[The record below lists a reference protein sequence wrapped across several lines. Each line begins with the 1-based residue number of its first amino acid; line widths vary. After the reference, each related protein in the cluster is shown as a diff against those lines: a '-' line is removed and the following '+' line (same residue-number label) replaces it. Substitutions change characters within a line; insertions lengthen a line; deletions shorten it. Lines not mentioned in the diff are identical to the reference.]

1 MPHLGTQPPTGFK
14 TTTKQSFSGDNSTTA
29 FTLNRASSTATDLE
43 IFVDNIQ
50 QEPTTAYSVSGTTL
64 TFTEAPPTGTNNVY
78 VVNRGG
84 DQNGLLPPQDL
95 GTTDYIF
102 GDDISFNSD
111 GAVINMG
118 ADSEIKITHVA
129 DTGLN
134 FKHTATGDDKPIILT
149 LQTGETDI
157 AANDVIGTIN
167 FQAPDEGTGTDAI
180 LVAAGIEAVSEGDF
194 SSSSN
199 ATKLTFKTASSAAAS
214 ETMSLSSA
222 GLLTIS
228 DDLVIGDGKT
238 IGSAS
243 STDAITISS
252 AGKVTITNAANTAQ
266 LELKS
271 TDADASI
278 GPMLDL
284 IRDSGSP
291 ADGDVTGAVRFKAD
305 NDAGEETTTSQIV
318 SLLNDASDGTEDG
331 ELKLEV
337 MSGGATQSRLDFIP
351 SETVFNEGSIDVDF
365 RVESNGEANMLFVD
379 GGNDRVG
386 IGTTGGSGETLTVTK
401 SGADA
406 TVRINGVA
414 SQEAALKLQG
424 NNTVTNTFKIA
435 SEEDDSGL
443 TIQKWNG
450 SAYVTH
456 IASSANG
463 EVTKPLQPAFLA
475 GPLTGASAQSG
486 LAVGSDVTIILG
498 NEIYDVNGDFAS
510 NTFTAPVT
518 GKYHLSANITY
529 NHFDEDSTQIQSG
542 IKTSNRDYINQFDPD
557 AFQEDADII
566 TMTLTVVAD
575 MDANDTA
582 FVFYNQTGGSAQVNV
597 GKETTTFSGCLLA

>member
-1 MPHLGTQPPTGFK
+1 MPYLGNELATQFQAFVTQTITGDGSTGYTLDRAVANGK
-14 TTTKQSFSGDNSTTA
+14 ELLVYINNVKQEEGSGKSYTA
-29 FTLNRASSTATDLE
+29 
-43 IFVDNIQ
+43 
-50 QEPTTAYSVSGTTL
+50 SGTTI
-64 TFTEAPPTGTNNVY
+64 TFSAAVASTDSCY
-78 VVNRGG
+78 VVF
-84 DQNGLLPPQDL
+84 L
-95 GTTDYIF
+95 GSAVQTIVP
-102 GDDISFNSD
+102 SD
-111 GAVINMG
+111 GSLA
-118 ADSEIKITHVA
+118 SY
-129 DTGLN
+129 TGN
-134 FKHTATGDDKPIILT
+134 
-149 LQTGETDI
+149 
-157 AANDVIGTIN
+157 
-167 FQAPDEGTGTDAI
+167 
-180 LVAAGIEAVSEGDF
+180 
-194 SSSSN
+194 
-199 ATKLTFKTASSAAAS
+199 
-214 ETMSLSSA
+214 
-222 GLLTIS
+222 
-228 DDLVIGDGKT
+228 
-238 IGSAS
+238 
-243 STDAITISS
+243 
-252 AGKVTITNAANTAQ
+252 
-266 LELKS
+266 
-271 TDADASI
+271 ASI
-278 GPMLDL
+278 
-284 IRDSGSP
+284 SGTL
-291 ADGDVTGAVRFKAD
+291 GVTGAVTA
-305 NDAGEETTTSQIV
+305 N
-318 SLLNDASDGTEDG
+318 
-331 ELKLEV
+331 
-337 MSGGATQSRLDFIP
+337 GGA
-351 SETVFNEGSIDVDF
+351 VFNEDSADVDF

-486 LAVGSDVTIILG
+486 LAVGSDVTLIVG
-498 NEIYDVNGDFAS
+498 NEIYDVNGDFTS